1 MIKQLG
7 IPIHFLTFSCA
18 DLRWKEFP
26 YIITKLKSLRLNCV
40 KSVNTAFFLVRIFL
54 HLDWILENTDQ
65 KKVRIWTLSRS
76 VTDEQLKYA
85 VKNGVIYWILT
96 QFFLLASF
104 SKMMTYFSKISY
116 FMCNLDH
123 TPLGKKNIMLY
134 ICDALC
140 NLVPFV

>member
-7 IPIHFLTFSCA
+7 IPTHFLTFPCA
-18 DLRWKEFP
+18 DLRRKELP
-26 YIITKLKSLRLNCV
+26 YIITKLKNLRLNCV
-40 KSVNTAFFLVRIFL
+40 KSVNTGFFLVRIFV
-54 HLDWILENTDQ
+54 HSDWILENTDL
-65 KKVRIWTLSRS
+65 KKAFGHFSRS
-76 VTDEQLKYA
+76 VTDEKLKYA

-96 QFFLLASF
+96 QFFLLAIF
-104 SKMMTYFSKISY
+104 SKRMTYFSKVSY
-116 FMCNLDH
+116 FMCNLNH